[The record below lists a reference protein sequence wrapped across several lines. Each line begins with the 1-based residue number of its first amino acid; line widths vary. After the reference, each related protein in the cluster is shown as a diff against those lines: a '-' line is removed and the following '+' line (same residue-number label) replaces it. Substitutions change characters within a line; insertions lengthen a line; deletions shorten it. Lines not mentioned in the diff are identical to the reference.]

1 MLGLFRYHD
10 TLHESICMAS
20 DGGLFW
26 GFTTCLFFPLVL
38 SLGETLG
45 GQEMEGVAILGNELA
60 SVLFFQGTAII

>member
-1 MLGLFRYHD
+1 
-10 TLHESICMAS
+10 MAS